1 MNLLKY
7 LYFSITFLGHY
18 AAAKT
23 HTITVGHYAFTF
35 TPSTLSGVAVGDSVE
50 FQFPGEQY
58 SVVRAA
64 YSSPCRRGV
73 DTGSTSGG
81 EDQAVWSG
89 GVGGLTDE
97 NVCRSRRWI
106 REKERVGAD
115 DGRRGRSS

>member
-1 MNLLKY
+1 MASFLFVVL
-7 LYFSITFLGHY
+7 SIASLFPTIL
-18 AAAKT
+18 AKT

-35 TPSTLSGVAVGDSVE
+35 TPSSISSVAVGDFVE

-89 GVGGLTDE
+89 GVGGLTDD
-97 NVCRSRRWI
+97 NVGLFWLFLP
-106 REKERVGAD
+106 
-115 DGRRGRSS
+115 